1 MDKLKITFIDNQRH
15 GYYKVS
21 KKIFKELN
29 LDINLFTAYSFES
42 YHDFY
47 FEEDCDYPTFLNNT
61 NLEIEV
67 NYKKWDIFLDQNL
80 NRLCCNS
87 TTSKVKI

>member
-1 MDKLKITFIDNQRH
+1 MDKLKITFIDNQSH

-47 FEEDCDYPTFLNNT
+47 FEEDCDYPTFKKQVNYEIELE
-61 NLEIEV
+61 EIEV

-80 NRLCCNS
+80 NRL
-87 TTSKVKI
+87 KVKI